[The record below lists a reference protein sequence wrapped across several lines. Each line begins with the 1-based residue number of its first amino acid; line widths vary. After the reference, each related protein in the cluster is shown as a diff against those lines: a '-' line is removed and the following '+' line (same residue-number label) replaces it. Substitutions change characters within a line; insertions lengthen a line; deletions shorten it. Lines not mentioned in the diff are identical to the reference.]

1 MDPSKSPFDDP
12 DFPSKSESATTEPS
26 SATAIFGTEAARPAQ
41 PPEDDLLRSL
51 LREESKP
58 APADGPQAI
67 SSPGSQTPPWT
78 PANQPAAAPVSPGG
92 FTDMFRALATPA
104 SPSTLGPASEATLG
118 PAPVAPSASQTPQK
132 PLPDLAN
139 VFTQVLVQK
148 PFSPDTPA
156 PPATVKAGEF
166 TQMLQALS
174 TPVEKTGNEVSPPAV
189 PETAKAAS
197 APSSFT
203 QTFNSISASPSESM
217 KPAEAEIPA
226 ADPGAT
232 KAIPLPSQL
241 GPISPQ
247 PVKPQAVSSPGDF
260 TQMFHSA
267 QPARE
272 SGPAQPVL
280 PVAQQSV
287 PSAGPGSF
295 TQMFSQRTPEK
306 TPLENALKS
315 LRPESVPESN
325 FQFSSSPARS
335 PESLPPA
342 QGGFTQL
349 LQALNKDEPI
359 PGHATE
365 PLMPPTPQSSAA
377 PSPAAGGF
385 TRLLQTLSA
394 EPAPRQASQPPVAQ
408 APLAQPPLA
417 QPFPSPPMQQ
427 PPLPAPSAGA
437 PGEFTRII
445 SGSALRDL
453 QGQGAA
459 PVPPPAA
466 TPPGRPGLPPMQF
479 PPPPVF
485 PQAQMPQ
492 MPHAAAPS
500 LMPQF
505 QPAAFPFPQPP
516 APPAPAPAQGKL
528 QQYLPLILILNIFV
542 LLVIVLILF
551 FVLRHK

>member
-1 MDPSKSPFDDP
+1 M
-12 DFPSKSESATTEPS
+12 
-26 SATAIFGTEAARPAQ
+26 
-41 PPEDDLLRSL
+41 
-51 LREESKP
+51 P
-58 APADGPQAI
+58 APAGEPQAI

-78 PANQPAAAPVSPGG
+78 PADQPAAAPLSPGG

-118 PAPVAPSASQTPQK
+118 AAPVAPSASPTPQK

-156 PPATVKAGEF
+156 PPATVKPGEF
-166 TQMLQALS
+166 TQMLQTLS
-174 TPVEKTGNEVSPPAV
+174 TPVEKTGNDVSPPAV

-197 APSSFT
+197 APGSFT
-203 QTFNSISASPSESM
+203 QMFNSISASPSESM
-217 KPAEAEIPA
+217 KPAETEKPA
-226 ADPGAT
+226 DDPGAT
-232 KAIPLPSQL
+232 KAIPIPSQL
-241 GPISPQ
+241 GPISPS
-247 PVKPQAVSSPGDF
+247 PVKPQAVSSSGDF

-267 QPARE
+267 QAAGE

-280 PVAQQSV
+280 PVAPQSV

-295 TQMFSQRTPEK
+295 TQLFSQRTPEK
-306 TPLENALKS
+306 TPLENPLKS

-349 LQALNKDEPI
+349 LQALNKEEPI

-365 PLMPPTPQSSAA
+365 PLMPPTPQSPAA

-385 TRLLQTLSA
+385 TRLLHTLSA
-394 EPAPRQASQPPVAQ
+394 EPAPRQAPQPPV
-408 APLAQPPLA
+408 PQPPLA
-417 QPFPSPPMQQ
+417 QPFPAPPMQQ
-427 PPLPAPSAGA
+427 PPLAAPSAGG

-459 PVPPPAA
+459 PVPPAA
-466 TPPGRPGLPPMQF
+466 AAPPGRPGLPPMQF

-492 MPHAAAPS
+492 MPHAAAAPPPM
-500 LMPQF
+500 LQF

-516 APPAPAPAQGKL
+516 APPPAPAPAQSKL

>member
-26 SATAIFGTEAARPAQ
+26 SATAIFGTVAARPAQ

-58 APADGPQAI
+58 APAGVPQAI

-78 PANQPAAAPVSPGG
+78 PADQPAAAPVSPGG

-118 PAPVAPSASQTPQK
+118 AAPVAPSASQAPQK

-156 PPATVKAGEF
+156 PPATVKPGEF
-166 TQMLQALS
+166 TQMLQTLS
-174 TPVEKTGNEVSPPAV
+174 TPVEKTGNELSPPAV
-189 PETAKAAS
+189 AETAKAAS
-197 APSSFT
+197 APGSFT
-203 QTFNSISASPSESM
+203 QMFNSISASPSESM
-217 KPAEAEIPA
+217 KPAETEKPA
-226 ADPGAT
+226 DDPGAT
-232 KAIPLPSQL
+232 KAIPIPSQL

-247 PVKPQAVSSPGDF
+247 PVKTQAVSSPGDF

-267 QPARE
+267 QAARE

-280 PVAQQSV
+280 PVAPQSV

-295 TQMFSQRTPEK
+295 TQMFSQRTPEQ
-306 TPLENALKS
+306 TPLENPLKS

-349 LQALNKDEPI
+349 LQALNKEEPI
-359 PGHATE
+359 PGDATE
-365 PLMPPTPQSSAA
+365 PLMPPTPQSPAA
-377 PSPAAGGF
+377 PNPAAGGF

-394 EPAPRQASQPPVAQ
+394 EPAPRQAPQPPVTQ
-408 APLAQPPLA
+408 APLAQP
-417 QPFPSPPMQQ
+417 FPAPPMQQ
-427 PPLPAPSAGA
+427 PPLAAPSAGG

-459 PVPPPAA
+459 PVPPAA
-466 TPPGRPGLPPMQF
+466 AAPPGRPGLPPMQF

-492 MPHAAAPS
+492 MPHAAAPPP
-500 LMPQF
+500 MPQF

-516 APPAPAPAQGKL
+516 ALPPAPAPAQSKL